1 MAVPDKPVTALEH
14 YEKAV
19 ENETAGRLGE
29 SLRLY
34 RKAFRMDE
42 AVDQLYR
49 VKHFPRGAAKQSG
62 GGKVEGVGSGKGVE
76 SGRGKEKE
84 GAMTMRELIA
94 SFAGLGIEAVPPPV
108 EGMEQPKCLLGEL
121 PEEILVQILGEVAGE
136 DVGDFVRLA
145 QVCKRLAFLVATEDR
160 IWRRICLGKEFG
172 FGGMHYR
179 WQRQVSWGRLTE
191 QEMLRDDEERDGEDA
206 EDGEGEVA
214 WVIGEQQ
221 GAQRQAEENKAVT
234 LAFYRSLYSSS
245 WQRMFRLRPRIRFNG
260 CYISTNNYIR
270 PGMANANTITWNSPV
285 HIVTYYRFLRFF
297 RDGTALSLQTTADPA
312 DVVHHLTREKAAL
325 HKGGAQ
331 PHLPSIVVQSVLR
344 GRWRL
349 ASARDNPY
357 ASISEVEGDVVIE
370 TEGVSNY
377 IYRLDLSMRSAG
389 KVVGGTR
396 NNKLVWRGFY
406 SYDRLRDDWAE
417 FGLKN
422 DKPFFFSRVRSYG
435 LGE

>member
-312 DVVHHLTREKAAL
+312 DVVHHLAKRPPFTRAARSPISPVL
-325 HKGGAQ
+325 SSSLSYAAAGV
-331 PHLPSIVVQSVLR
+331 LPAR
-344 GRWRL
+344 GITRTPR
-349 ASARDNPY
+349 SARWKGMSLLRRRAYPT
-357 ASISEVEGDVVIE
+357 IFIGWIC
-370 TEGVSNY
+370 
-377 IYRLDLSMRSAG
+377 RC
-389 KVVGGTR
+389 
-396 NNKLVWRGFY
+396 
-406 SYDRLRDDWAE
+406 DRLGKWSVGHATISWCGGGSIATTD
-417 FGLKN
+417 
-422 DKPFFFSRVRSYG
+422 
-435 LGE
+435 